1 MIPLETDNGVLAGV
15 YLIALEAETDV
26 LTGVELIA
34 LFFLTE
40 HINLGVLA
48 GVDVIALECES
59 NVCFIFLDCLFTKW
73 WPYR

>member
-40 HINLGVLA
+40 P
-48 GVDVIALECES
+48 GVDIL
-59 NVCFIFLDCLFTKW
+59 
-73 WPYR
+73 PYTGPKRTGRKLQIYLN